1 MFNPLSNVKMF
12 GTKKLHF
19 DATILKPGDLQAIN
33 RCFPD
38 LEDLVLEAQNA
49 MAYKFD
55 VRIFKNLK
63 FLELIVCP
71 NEEYPG
77 LI

>member
-1 MFNPLSNVKMF
+1 ML

-19 DATILKPGDLQAIN
+19 DATVLRGSDLKAIN

-55 VRIFKNLK
+55 VRQFKNLK
-63 FLELIVCP
+63 FLE
-71 NEEYPG
+71 
-77 LI
+77 